1 MTSPPLRFLIAAF
14 AACSLS
20 AITLVADIRAA
31 ADTPSES
38 AKPAGPSLQPWQKRR
53 AEFAE
58 TVKRMRA
65 DDASGRKDFE
75 AVLTEFEK
83 QPFSRT
89 PMENMEILG
98 VFYVPQEGIEAT
110 LPAVVANAALGW
122 YDALR
127 FTSESGRDE
136 IVNQEGFFRK
146 AYVLAGTEMR
156 EHAVKFFGDNPEL
169 AAALVAKGIAV
180 ADRFKDDPRYDH
192 KRPSAYG
199 DEAREC
205 AKDTQCTGVRSMPD
219 TRWLDAWE
227 DAKQRVTAY
236 YRLNKPGA
244 TGGSPSKRR

>member
-1 MTSPPLRFLIAAF
+1 MTPIPSRLLVAAL

-20 AITLVADIRAA
+20 VIILADTHAA
-31 ADTPSES
+31 ADAPGQSATP
-38 AKPAGPSLQPWQKRR
+38 AAPALQPWQKRR
-53 AEFAE
+53 LEFAE
-58 TVKRMRA
+58 TVKRVRA
-65 DDASGRKDFE
+65 DDASARKDFE

-98 VFYVPQEGIEAT
+98 VFYVPQEGIEVT

-136 IVNQEGFFRK
+136 IVKQEGFFRK
-146 AYVLAGTEMR
+146 AYVVAGTEMSQR
-156 EHAVKFFGDNPEL
+156 AVKFFGDNPDL

-180 ADRFKDDPRYDH
+180 ADRLRDDPRYDH
-192 KRPSAYG
+192 KWPSAYG
-199 DEAREC
+199 EEARAC
-205 AKDTQCTGVRSMPD
+205 AKDPQCPGLYSMPD

-227 DAKQRVTAY
+227 DAKQRVISY
-236 YRLNKPGA
+236 YRLNNPGA
-244 TGGSPSKRR
+244 RGSDSPRRP